1 MKVPGARIMVV
12 GGVRRLGRTL
22 ALDLARSGAAVC
34 VSTHTAG
41 PEAEGQRTALR
52 AAHAP
57 DAAVVVGDVR
67 TAAGAADLVAAGAA
81 ALGGLD
87 ALVFA
92 ASGPFVPS
100 PPESI
105 SEASWDASFDTIA
118 KGFFFAATAARG
130 LMLAGETRDD
140 EAARHGVIIAITDQL
155 GIRPWAAFAAH
166 GAAKAAQ
173 IHLVAELASAW
184 SSDGIRVCGIAPG
197 PVALDDDEHPA
208 ATLRAAGGEVEWLV
222 PPAKVAAAVRHCLE
236 TDMLTGTNTIVDQGA
251 SETDRPPRRPPRA

>member
-1 MKVPGARIMVV
+1 VRVSGARILVV
-12 GGVRRLGRTL
+12 GGVRRLGRVL
-22 ALDLARSGAAVC
+22 ALDLARSGGAVC
-34 VSTHTAG
+34 VTTHGTRQ
-41 PEAEGQRTALR
+41 EAEAQLAALR

-67 TAAGAADLVAAGAA
+67 TATGAADLVAAGAA

-100 PPESI
+100 PPASI

-130 LMLAGETRDD
+130 HMLAGETRDD
-140 EAARHGVIIAITDQL
+140 AAARHGVIIAITDQL

-184 SSDGIRVCGIAPG
+184 WSDGVRVCGIAPG

-208 ATLRAAGGEVEWLV
+208 ATLRAAGGEVERLV
-222 PPAKVAAAVRHCLE
+222 PPAKVAAAVRYCIE
-236 TDMLTGTNTIVDQGA
+236 TDMLTGNNTIVNHGA
-251 SETDRPPRRPPRA
+251 SGTD